1 MNAGAPKDQANSL
14 GWTALH
20 EACFY
25 SRVDVVK
32 ILMLNGANASLRTK
46 GGALPYH
53 LAGLEY
59 LRTMLADMGGAEV
72 MPAAGDTI
80 DMVAVLRELTMP
92 VLLIDAPLGNHII
105 SLCTHPPCC
114 KRICCRK
121 TR

>member
-1 MNAGAPKDQANSL
+1 MNAGAPKDQVNSL

-59 LRTMLADMGGAEV
+59 LRTMLADMGGPEV
-72 MPAAGDTI
+72 VPAAGDTI

-92 VLLIDAPLGNHII
+92 ELLIDTPSGNQII
-105 SLCTHPPCC
+105 VYLSTM
-114 KRICCRK
+114 R
-121 TR
+121 